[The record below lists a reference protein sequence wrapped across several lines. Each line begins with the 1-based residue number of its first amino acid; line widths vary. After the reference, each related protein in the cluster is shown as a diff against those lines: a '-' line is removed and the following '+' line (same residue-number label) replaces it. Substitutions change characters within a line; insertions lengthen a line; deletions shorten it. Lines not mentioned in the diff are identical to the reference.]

1 MDELRGVDGW
11 RMLQGPL
18 RTGSLKT
25 STFPDAEMEQAV
37 RGQIRVTKLVNARGE
52 TGSAS
57 QGNVHVFK

>member
-1 MDELRGVDGW
+1 
-11 RMLQGPL
+11 MLQGPL